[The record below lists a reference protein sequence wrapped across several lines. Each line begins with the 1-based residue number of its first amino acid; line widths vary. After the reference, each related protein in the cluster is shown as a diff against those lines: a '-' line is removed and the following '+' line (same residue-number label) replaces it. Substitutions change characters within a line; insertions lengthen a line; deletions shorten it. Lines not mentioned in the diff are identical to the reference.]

1 MGGLATPAGAVEAA
15 RLSGGGGGAQR
26 DSVGDSCG
34 SSKLQ
39 QAPAAAV
46 TFRRMS
52 HKVGGAAWDRY
63 SAAQR
68 VYVVARRRVGRVG
81 VDDVMMDLLRYGIV
95 WGELDSAL
103 EMDLDVLGRLLR
115 SAGPAEVREVHLGLG
130 LRSTVGPSG
139 VSVSRRPPAAVLER
153 GANAALAR
161 SLRFGLEAR
170 NCALTRIELAGVPLS
185 AEAARELGAGLLRNA
200 SVASGGCV
208 RFLSLAGSRLGDA
221 ALSALA
227 PGLSAL
233 AALQDLV
240 LRECALSDASS
251 GALAGVLR
259 AHATRRADGRW
270 GSSLRRGAGTLTREA
285 LSPAEEDHVAL
296 QGLLTVDLALNA
308 LGDTWAAALAREL
321 LADDWLGAVNLAGN
335 RVGAAG
341 VDALSRALE
350 NQNEALA
357 VLDLRDNDPAAAEAV
372 AALDALLRA
381 RSALPDR
388 GVLSRRLP
396 ELRADKEAKAASP
409 KAASSP
415 TAPAQRKN
423 RRAREEEQRELE
435 LEGPFSAC
443 VVAAAIVRW
452 QAGHQLAPG
461 VTSLVAAVATAPA
474 ADVNVQMAGLPL
486 GPKPGLAAGATGLS
500 SAPSARAPHGARPNA
515 AGASLDSTWA
525 SPVRR
530 PGAKPSAKPGP
541 KPGESLTTFE
551 SSIIEWASS
560 EGEPESA
567 EPEAKAGGEPEAKA
581 GGEPEAKPVTRRR
594 DRDRPAAAKG
604 KNAAPTAARTT
615 SANTSSKA
623 ASQRGS
629 AAARRRPAKAAAQP
643 HKASKGGASEV
654 DKTFRWY
661 ADMLAAE
668 NPGMAKLL
676 DGAAAN
682 SAGDKDQRG
691 FGSIQVLEQSVEQL
705 NRVLEQISA
714 SEAAVA
720 GGGRRSPADRTSP
733 VHQQRSPPRQRS
745 PDEEI
750 MDEVTDKVAARL
762 AAIWT

>member
-1 MGGLATPAGAVEAA
+1 
-15 RLSGGGGGAQR
+15 
-26 DSVGDSCG
+26 
-34 SSKLQ
+34 
-39 QAPAAAV
+39 
-46 TFRRMS
+46 MS

-68 VYVVARRRVGRVG
+68 VYVVARKRVGRVG

-153 GANAALAR
+153 AANAALAR

-185 AEAARELGAGLLRNA
+185 AEAARELGAGLLHNA

-296 QGLLTVDLALNA
+296 QGLLAVDLALNA

-415 TAPAQRKN
+415 TATAQRKN
-423 RRAREEEQRELE
+423 RRVREEEQRELE

-443 VVAAAIVRW
+443 VVAAAVVRW

-500 SAPSARAPHGARPNA
+500 SAPSARAPQGARPST

-525 SPVRR
+525 SPERR
-530 PGAKPSAKPGP
+530 LGAEPSAKPGP
-541 KPGESLTTFE
+541 KPGESLTTAE

-560 EGEPESA
+560 D
-567 EPEAKAGGEPEAKA
+567 GEPEAA
-581 GGEPEAKPVTRRR
+581 EPEAKPVTRRR

-604 KNAAPTAARTT
+604 KNAAPTATRTT
-615 SANTSSKA
+615 SATSSSSSSSKA
-623 ASQRGS
+623 ASQRGA

-643 HKASKGGASEV
+643 QKASKGGAREV

-676 DGAAAN
+676 HGAATN

-691 FGSIQVLEQSVEQL
+691 SGSIQVLEQSVEQL

-714 SEAAVA
+714 SEAAAA

-733 VHQQRSPPRQRS
+733 VHQQRSPTRQRS